1 METINLTG
9 QDCPLQSKE
18 CIERIIAGYLCD
30 TKYIIRNLYC
40 LGSKVRLE
48 LDYDDFLPEAKVR
61 EYLEDN
67 IPNLELTLNRDLS
80 ENAITDAMNYMY
92 KDLIEV
98 WCYDHCNRSVN
109 ISLHSVVDAW
119 LSDKEIHH
127 GTVLHGRRTPAK

>member
-9 QDCPLQSKE
+9 QDCPLKSKE
-18 CIERIIAGYLCD
+18 CIERIIAGYLSE
-30 TKYIIRNLYC
+30 TKYIIRSLYC

-48 LDYDDFLPEAKVR
+48 LDYDDFFPEAKVR
-61 EYLEDN
+61 EYLESN

-80 ENAITDAMNYMY
+80 ENAIADAMSYMY
-92 KDLIEV
+92 KDLVEV
-98 WCYDHCNRSVN
+98 WCYDHCNRLAN

-127 GTVLHGRRTPAK
+127 GTVLHERRIPEE